1 MGRCRGLHRVANL
14 LSRASGSSGVQR
26 ASASDAT
33 FARRGLA
40 SSATGTLHACQAPI
54 AAGSPIRELL
64 KHVSA
69 SNAVWGRHIATQ
81 ALQPSDTFAFR
92 HNSASEEEVAEMVKV
107 TGFDSMEDLIEATV
121 PKSIKRKELMD
132 MGKYTEGFTESG
144 FLSMFKQM
152 ASKNKVNKSYIGM
165 GYYNTMMPAVIARN
179 LLENP
184 GWYTQYTPYQAE
196 IAQGRLESLLNF
208 QTMVCDLTGMPMS
221 NSSLLDEATAAAEA
235 MTMCTALSRQK
246 KLKFLVSDKVHPQTI
261 AVLKSRA
268 DGLGLT
274 VEVGDESKFE
284 VDKDVSGVLVQYP
297 ATDGSVL
304 DYKDLVEKTH
314 EAKAKMVVSTDLLAC
329 TMLTPP
335 GEWGADIVIGSA
347 QRFGVPMGYG
357 GPHAAFLACAN
368 ENKRLMPGRI
378 IGVSRDVN
386 GKEALRMAMQTR
398 EQHIRRDKATS
409 NICTAQALL
418 ANISAMYAVYH
429 GPKGLATI
437 AERVNG
443 LACVLAEGSRKL
455 GHKVS
460 SEPFFDTVR
469 IDVGDADKVMQAA
482 LKASVNLRQLDSSS
496 VSIALD
502 ETTMVEDIDTLFSV
516 LNGGSKPD
524 FDTLSLADQVEA
536 GVGNFKRTTP
546 FLEHEIFNL
555 YHSEHEMLR
564 YLKRLENKDLSLAHS
579 MIALGSCTMKLN
591 ATSEMVPISWP
602 ELANLHPFVPLDQ
615 AAGYQEMF
623 EDLAQQLAVI
633 TGFDS
638 VSLQPNSGAA
648 GEYAGLMAIRGFH
661 KSNGEGSRNICII
674 PTSAHGTNPASAV
687 MAGMKVVTTGVDSKG
702 NIDMAQL
709 KKKAEEHKDKLAA
722 LMVTYPSTHGVYEE
736 GIDDICNVIHEN
748 GGQVYM
754 DGANMNAQV
763 GLTAPGIIGADV
775 CHLNLHK
782 TFCIPHGGGG
792 PGMGPIGVKS
802 HLAPFLPTHPVVPT
816 GAYPNFKSDE
826 QSCGTLASAPYGS
839 ALILPISY
847 AYISMMGSKG
857 LTQASMRA
865 ILNANYMAKRLEQSY
880 PVLYKGKNGTC
891 AHEFI
896 LDIRSLKDS
905 AGIEPEDIAKR
916 LIDYGFHAPTMSWP
930 VPGTLMVEPTE
941 SESKAELDRFCNAM
955 IAIREEIKDIE
966 EGRAEKGNNVVAGSP
981 HPADEVLAD
990 KWDKPYSRE
999 LAAYPAAWC
1008 RQAKFWPTTS
1018 RVDNVYGDKHL
1029 VSRLPEAA
1037 SAFAVAVGE

>member
-1 MGRCRGLHRVANL
+1 MDRCGRLQRFASL
-14 LSRASGSSGVQR
+14 LSKATERSSAQR
-26 ASASDAT
+26 ACASDLNYT
-33 FARRGLA
+33 RRCLPAGT
-40 SSATGTLHACQAPI
+40 SSSFHACHTPI
-54 AAGSPIRELL
+54 AAGSPVRELL
-64 KHVSA
+64 RGVSA
-69 SNAVWGRHIATQ
+69 SSSVWSRFIASQ
-81 ALQPSDTFAFR
+81 ALQPSDTFAHR
-92 HNSASEEEVAEMVKV
+92 HNSASEEDVAEMVKV
-107 TGFDSMEDLIEATV
+107 TGFGSLDELIDATV
-121 PKSIKRKELMD
+121 PKAIRRKELMD
-132 MGKYTEGFTESG
+132 LGKYTKGFTESG
-144 FLSMFKQM
+144 FLSMFRQM
-152 ASKNKVNKSYIGM
+152 ATRNKVNKSYIGM
-165 GYYNTMMPAVIARN
+165 GYYNTMLPPVIARN

-235 MTMCTALSRQK
+235 MTMCTALYRQK
-246 KLKFLVSDKVHPQTI
+246 KLKFLVSDRVHPQTI

-268 DGLGLT
+268 DGLGLI
-274 VEVGDESKFE
+274 VEVGDENTFN

-297 ATDGSVL
+297 ATDGSIH
-304 DYKDLVEKTH
+304 DYKDLAAKTR
-314 EAKAKMVVSTDLLAC
+314 EAKAKLVVATDLLAC

-443 LACVLAEGSRKL
+443 LACILAEGARRI

-460 SEPFFDTVR
+460 PDPFFDTVR
-469 IDVGDADKVMQAA
+469 VDVGDSEKVMQAA
-482 LKASVNLRQLDSSS
+482 LKASVNLRQIDGST

-502 ETTMVEDIDTLFSV
+502 ETTMLEDVDTLFSV

-524 FDTLSLADQVEA
+524 FDALSLAEKVEA
-536 GVGNFKRTTP
+536 GVGDFKRTTP
-546 FLEHEIFNL
+546 YLEHEIFNL
-555 YHSEHEMLR
+555 YQSEHEMLR

-591 ATSEMVPISWP
+591 ATTEMIPISWP

-615 AAGYQEMF
+615 AEGYQEMF

-633 TGFDS
+633 TGFDK

-648 GEYAGLMAIRGFH
+648 GEYAGLMSIRGFH
-661 KSNGEGSRNICII
+661 KANGEGHRNICII

-687 MAGMKVVTTGVDSKG
+687 MAGMKVVTIGVDSNG
-702 NIDMAQL
+702 NIDVNQL
-709 KKKAEEHKDKLAA
+709 RTKCEEHKDKLAA
-722 LMVTYPSTHGVYEE
+722 FMVTYPSTHGVYEE
-736 GIDDICNVIHEN
+736 GIDEICKVIHEN

-792 PGMGPIGVKS
+792 PGMGPIGVKA
-802 HLAPFLPTHPVVPT
+802 HLAPFLPSHPVVPT
-816 GAYPNFKSDE
+816 GAYPNFQSDE

-847 AYISMMGSKG
+847 AYISMMGSHG

-865 ILNANYMAKRLEQSY
+865 ILNANYMAKRLEGSF

-896 LDIRSLKDS
+896 LDTRAFKQS

-930 VPGTLMVEPTE
+930 VTGTLMVEPTE

-955 IAIREEIKDIE
+955 IAIREEIRDVE
-966 EGRAEKGNNVVAGSP
+966 EGRAEKHNNVVSGSP
-981 HPADEVLAD
+981 HPADEVLSD
-990 KWDKPYSRE
+990 NWDKPYSRE

-1029 VSRLPEAA
+1029 VSRLPEAS